1 MELLTDP
8 NKKGIIIFWSFWYVN
23 EYEALNREGA
33 IIDLLQPTN
42 GPKLLWNE
50 KAGEFPGVNGI
61 YEDDDVDKSVI
72 KDGKELYGAL
82 SLLHAYADL
91 CESDVP
97 IIKNLAE
104 AQTIIDSKE
113 KLYSNKPSILTFL
126 GMQTP
131 LRLLTNYPPI
141 INSQKALS
149 YSTIFDKKK
158 GIFNIIWK

>member
-1 MELLTDP
+1 KSVIKDGKEL
-8 NKKGIIIFWSFWYVN
+8 Y
-23 EYEALNREGA
+23 ALNREGA

-104 AQTIIDSKE
+104 AQTIIDS
-113 KLYSNKPSILTFL
+113 
-126 GMQTP
+126 MQTP

-149 YSTIFDKKK
+149 YSTI
-158 GIFNIIWK
+158 